1 MVPNYIF
8 GSIAI
13 SSAAE
18 QDRWRETGRQGT
30 LSHIRILI
38 GAMPR
43 MLRDILE
50 VAIGAQPDM
59 ELVGSSQAAD
69 LLTAIER
76 QQPDVV
82 ILAQE
87 GIGLNVAR
95 VELAPATRRLGVL
108 VVTAA
113 GREFRLAEFRQIS
126 VSDASSHGIVETI
139 RASYSH
145 SNDP

>member
-1 MVPNYIF
+1 
-8 GSIAI
+8 
-13 SSAAE
+13 
-18 QDRWRETGRQGT
+18 

-50 VAIGAQPDM
+50 EAIGTQPDM

-76 QQPDVV
+76 EQPDVV
-82 ILAQE
+82 IVTQE
-87 GIGLNVAR
+87 GTGLNVAR
-95 VELAPATRRLGVL
+95 VELAAATRPLGVL

-113 GREFRLAEFRQIS
+113 GRQIRLAELKQIS
-126 VSDASSHGIVETI
+126 VSDASSNVIVETI

-145 SNDP
+145 HNDP